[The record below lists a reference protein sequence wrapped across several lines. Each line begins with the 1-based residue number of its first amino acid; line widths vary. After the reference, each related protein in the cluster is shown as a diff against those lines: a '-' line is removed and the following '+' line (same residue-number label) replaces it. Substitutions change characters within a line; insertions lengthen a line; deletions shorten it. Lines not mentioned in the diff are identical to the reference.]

1 MTGFRTIGAALLA
14 LALTGCAGG
23 MGSLGEAPAPKV
35 TMAGRWLLAA
45 PNAPACGMNFTQAP
59 NASEGAIAPEGG
71 CPGNFFTSRQWAFE
85 QGDLAVRDHNSE
97 LLAQL
102 KFVDNR
108 FEGKS
113 VAGLPVTLTRSG
125 PPIQ

>member
-1 MTGFRTIGAALLA
+1 MTGLRITAMTLLA
-14 LALTGCAGG
+14 FALAGCAGG
-23 MGSLGEAPAPKV
+23 MGSLSDPPTPKV
-35 TMAGRWLLAA
+35 TMAGRWLLSA
-45 PNAPACGMNFTQAP
+45 PNSPSCGMNFAQPP
-59 NASEGAIAPEGG
+59 NSVEGTIAPEGG

-125 PPIQ
+125 PPAQ